1 MTDYN
6 DERRKILGEAMTP
19 ADKHVALASDAGLS
33 AEDAQEALDAMRR
46 LRNGVMWNIGEAKKL
61 AAEYGRDSL
70 TDFAH
75 GLDDMVA
82 DFLDPEVRRLDD
94 IVTEHESID
103 EAEHQRIERAGA
115 WR

>member
-19 ADKHVALASDAGLS
+19 QDKHVALASDAGLS
-33 AEDAQEALDAMRR
+33 ALAADAALDDLRR
-46 LRNGVMWNIGEAKKL
+46 LRNGVMESIGDAKKL

-75 GLDDMVA
+75 GLDDMIA
-82 DFLDPEVRRLDD
+82 DYLDPEIKRLDD